1 MLKNLKKSVC
11 NFMFVYGTYVL
22 EGEVDAKLSMD
33 DIQNLFQGDT
43 LPNNAINFCR
53 EMKAFNYLQKTSDLR
68 MSTEIIKQTHKIIM
82 DGEKDV
88 LAGEYRK

>member
-33 DIQNLFQGDT
+33 DI
-43 LPNNAINFCR
+43 
-53 EMKAFNYLQKTSDLR
+53 
-68 MSTEIIKQTHKIIM
+68 
-82 DGEKDV
+82 
-88 LAGEYRK
+88 